1 MPRCVL
7 LYEEISLIS
16 HSNPFLFRLVPFT
29 SNLLHSYVTQIAL
42 DFMEMKRNVL
52 QVKGKEDQR
61 NMEIDGLIKSIVGKE
76 NVKNT
81 SQK

>member
-1 MPRCVL
+1 
-7 LYEEISLIS
+7 
-16 HSNPFLFRLVPFT
+16 
-29 SNLLHSYVTQIAL
+29 
-42 DFMEMKRNVL
+42 MEMKRNVL
-52 QVKGKEDQR
+52 QIKGKEDQR